1 MSFGIL
7 VDIGQSYNSIE
18 SDLVSLDLDVTQDEI
33 HEWNNE
39 VTQYP
44 VEIGSPISDHI
55 QLNPDNLTIS
65 GLITNSAIG
74 ESALSELAGG
84 DDRTQTAFDVLL
96 ELRNN
101 RQLVTVY
108 TKHKIYTDMAIKSVN
123 LPRDA
128 AIGDALK
135 FKIEFINVRLVETQT
150 TEVPDG
156 ISKKLDKKSGDD
168 VKKKTEPPT
177 NNGKTE
183 PKTVE
188 KPSSFA
194 KGFFK

>member
-84 DDRTQTAFDVLL
+84 DDRIQTAFDVLL

-108 TKHKIYTDMAIKSVN
+108 TKHKIYTDMAIKSIN

-128 AIGDALK
+128 SIGDSLK
-135 FKIEFINVRLVETQT
+135 FKIEFINIRLVETQT
-150 TEVPDG
+150 VEVPDG

-177 NNGKTE
+177 NAGKAE
-183 PKTVE
+183 PKPVE
-188 KPSSFA
+188 KSSSFA

>member
-65 GLITNSAIG
+65 GLITNSFNSI
-74 ESALSELAGG
+74 
-84 DDRTQTAFDVLL
+84 D
-96 ELRNN
+96 
-101 RQLVTVY
+101 
-108 TKHKIYTDMAIKSVN
+108 
-123 LPRDA
+123 
-128 AIGDALK
+128 
-135 FKIEFINVRLVETQT
+135 
-150 TEVPDG
+150 
-156 ISKKLDKKSGDD
+156 
-168 VKKKTEPPT
+168 
-177 NNGKTE
+177 
-183 PKTVE
+183 
-188 KPSSFA
+188 
-194 KGFFK
+194 

>member
-84 DDRTQTAFDVLL
+84 DDRIQTAFDVLL

-108 TKHKIYTDMAIKSVN
+108 TKHKIYTDMAIKSIN

-128 AIGDALK
+128 SIGDSLK
-135 FKIEFINVRLVETQT
+135 FKIEFINIRLVETQT
-150 TEVPDG
+150 VEVPVG

-177 NNGKTE
+177 NAGKIE
-183 PKTVE
+183 PKPVE